1 VVSDVLRFSV
11 GDSFESVAK
20 LLVMGAK
27 YKLVN
32 VFTSAMFWSL

>member
-1 VVSDVLRFSV
+1 MWYVLRFSV

-32 VFTSAMFWSL
+32 VFTSAMF